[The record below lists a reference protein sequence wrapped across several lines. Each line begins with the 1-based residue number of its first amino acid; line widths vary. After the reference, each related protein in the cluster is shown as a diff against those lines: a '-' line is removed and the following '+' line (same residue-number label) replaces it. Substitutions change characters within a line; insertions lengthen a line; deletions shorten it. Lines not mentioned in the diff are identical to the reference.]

1 MHRTLARQLK
11 KFLSS
16 QSPTKD
22 DWLNFLKSVEE
33 TYQHFDDNRKLMD
46 RSLELSSRELIEVN
60 EKIAKEK
67 AKDEIILQSI
77 GDALIIT
84 DEQGVILSVN
94 SSGEDLLDCQK
105 GEFTGKQ
112 FFECLNDVVDEKG
125 LPVTPGHFPINLALA
140 IGKKISA
147 SFVLVKKDGTNFFA
161 NVSATPYIIG
171 GKIAGTACIVRDVTK
186 EKEIDRAKGEFVSL
200 ASHQLRTPLSTIGWY
215 AEMLLAG
222 DAGELNLDQK
232 KYLDE
237 IYKSN
242 RRMVDLVNALL
253 NVSRIELGTFM
264 LTPEPVDFVETM
276 ASVIKELG
284 PQIHEKELIIKESYE
299 KDFPKISADPK
310 LTRIIFQNILTNAV
324 KYTPN
329 EGRISV
335 GISSILGKDLKRG
348 QMEEKYAYIS
358 VEDTGYG
365 IPKNQK
371 DKIFTKLFRA
381 DNVREKE
388 TDGTGLGLY
397 LAKSVL
403 EACGGEIWFSSEE
416 NKGSIFSVIIPLSGM
431 REKKGRKK
439 LE

>member
-11 KFLSS
+11 KYLPSPN
-16 QSPTKD
+16 PTKE
-22 DWLNFLKSVEE
+22 DWLNFLKSIEE
-33 TYQHFDDNRKLMD
+33 TYEHFDNDRKLMG

-67 AKDEIILQSI
+67 AKDDIILESI

-84 DEQGVILSVN
+84 DEKGIILSIN
-94 SSGEDLLDCQK
+94 NSGEDLLDCQK
-105 GEFTGKQ
+105 GELAGKS
-112 FFECLNDVVDEKG
+112 FFESVQEIVDEKG
-125 LPVTPGHFPINLALA
+125 FTVTPEHFPINLALA

-147 SFVLVKKDGTNFFA
+147 SYVLIKKNKIKLTA
-161 NVSATPYIIG
+161 NISATPYILG
-171 GKIAGTACIVRDVTK
+171 GKISGTACIVRDVTK

-222 DAGELNLDQK
+222 DAGELNPEQK
-232 KYLDE
+232 DYLEE

-253 NVSRIELGTFM
+253 NVSRIDLGTFI

-276 ASVIKELG
+276 VSVIKDLG
-284 PQIHEKELIIKESYE
+284 QQIHEKELVIKEDYE
-299 KDFPKISADPK
+299 KDFPKIQADPK

-329 EGRISV
+329 EGRVSV
-335 GISSILGKDLKRG
+335 YIGSILGKDIKHG
-348 QMEEKYAYIS
+348 EPEEKYALIC

-371 DKIFTKLFRA
+371 NKIFSKLFRA

-397 LAKSVL
+397 LVKSVV

-416 NKGSIFSVIIPLSGM
+416 NKGSTFSVIIPLSGM
-431 REKKGRKK
+431 HEKKGQKK
-439 LE
+439 IE